1 MFRFTEEYIL
11 LVFNIYSIFFRDVG
25 EDCSEEGGR
34 EVRDWI
40 MMVVVVS

>member
-1 MFRFTEEYIL
+1 MEGYML
-11 LVFNIYSIFFRDVG
+11 LIYNIYSIFFRDVR